1 MKRLEKLQKK
11 YNQIEDIIVFG
22 SAVKGK
28 DSPKDIDIAVIV
40 KEKDFSLYKELNNEL
55 KPYKAHIE
63 LVSSASLLKTRLS
76 LNLLME
82 GYSIDKKDFLNKIL
96 GIKPVKLFV
105 YGLAGFSRSKK
116 ALFSMA
122 LTKTLKEIKGNR
134 IAPGAVIIP
143 ISKSGYFNEFLESW
157 EIKYQTSEWTMF

>member
-1 MKRLEKLQKK
+1 MKLLENLLKK

-28 DSPKDIDIAVIV
+28 DMPEDIDIAVIV
-40 KEKDFSLYKELNNEL
+40 KEKDLDLYKELNDRL
-55 KPYKAHIE
+55 KPYKVHIE
-63 LVSSASLLKTRLS
+63 LVASLLKTRLS

-82 GYSIDKKDFLNKIL
+82 GYSIEKKDFLNKIL
-96 GIKPVKLFV
+96 GLKPVKLFV
-105 YGLAGFSRSKK
+105 YNLIGFSRSKK

-134 IAPGAVIIP
+134 IAPGAVMIP
-143 ISKSGYFNEFLESW
+143 IDKSGYCNEFLEAW
-157 EIKYQTSEWTMF
+157 KIKYNTSEWTMF

>member
-1 MKRLEKLQKK
+1 MKLLEKLLKR

-28 DSPKDIDIAVIV
+28 DIPKDVDIAVIV
-40 KEKDFSLYKELNNEL
+40 KEKELDLYKKLNDEL
-55 KPYKAHIE
+55 KPYKVHIE
-63 LVSSASLLKTRLS
+63 LVVSASLLKTRLS

-96 GIKPVKLFV
+96 GLRPVKLFV
-105 YGLAGFSRSKK
+105 YNLKGFTRSKK

-143 ISKSGYFNEFLESW
+143 IIKSGYFNEFLESW